1 MVVPAAFNVVLLK
14 PTQKA
19 ACLGRLA
26 HEAGG
31 HSHAGGEEGE
41 GQDPWPGGKAAH
53 EATET
58 GPKE

>member
-1 MVVPAAFNVVLLK
+1 MGSCHLHVKVNGGSTALNVMLLK

-31 HSHAGGEEGE
+31 HRHAGGEEGE
-41 GQDPWPGGKAAH
+41 GQDP
-53 EATET
+53 
-58 GPKE
+58 